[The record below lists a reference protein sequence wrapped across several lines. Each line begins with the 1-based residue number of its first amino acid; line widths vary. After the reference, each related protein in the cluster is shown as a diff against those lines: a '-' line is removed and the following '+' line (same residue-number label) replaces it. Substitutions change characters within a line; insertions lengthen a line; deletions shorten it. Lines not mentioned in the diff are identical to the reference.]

1 MVCLVL
7 QLAVGVN
14 KTSGKFPDGLYDKDK
29 AATQKSVV
37 SCLQNRV
44 DEDRFNAAKEVA
56 TAMVK
61 ATPL

>member
-1 MVCLVL
+1 MVL

-14 KTSGKFPDGLYDKDK
+14 KTSGKFSNGLYDKDK
-29 AATQKSVV
+29 SVTQKSVV
-37 SCLQNRV
+37 SCLQNRM
-44 DEDRFNAAKEVA
+44 DADRLNVAKEAA